1 MQSATDVM
9 RAMVAMFN
17 SGDLSELDATVG
29 ANYLDHQG
37 LGEGPMF
44 GPAGFSAVVEAA
56 RGSYETLDVTIE
68 DLIADTDRVAARLR
82 WRGKRTSGEPV
93 ERESLE
99 IIQVVDGRA
108 IEHWGG
114 RS

>member
-1 MQSATDVM
+1 MPSRSGGCEAFERG
-9 RAMVAMFN
+9 RA
-17 SGDLSELDATVG
+17 
-29 ANYLDHQG
+29 G
-37 LGEGPMF
+37 LTQQC
-44 GPAGFSAVVEAA
+44 
-56 RGSYETLDVTIE
+56 RYETLDVTIE

-99 IIQVVDGRA
+99 IIRVVDGRA